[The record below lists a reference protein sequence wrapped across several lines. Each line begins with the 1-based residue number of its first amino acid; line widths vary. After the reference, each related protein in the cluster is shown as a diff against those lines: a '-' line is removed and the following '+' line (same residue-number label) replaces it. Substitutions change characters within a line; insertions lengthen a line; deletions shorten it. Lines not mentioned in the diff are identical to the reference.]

1 MLAAG
6 LYHGIMLVSFGGPRV
21 PDDVMPFLRNVTRGR
36 AIPTERL
43 ELVAEHYYHF
53 GGASPI
59 NAQNDALAAAL
70 GAELAARGHRL
81 PIWVGNRNW
90 SPYLTDAV
98 QQAHQSGC
106 QRILAV
112 LTSGYASY
120 SSCRQYR
127 DDLDAALVQ
136 TGLTGELKV
145 NKVRQFFNHP
155 GFVTPFADGLVA
167 ALGRLSSHDPTLTSA
182 DVEVIFTGHSL
193 PIGAAMSS
201 GFGAWREATG
211 GAYLAQHRQVAEQV
225 VQAVNL
231 LQRAAGGPEVTHW
244 QLAWQSRSGP
254 AAQPWLEPDVND
266 AIAGLPGLGRKAV
279 VTVPIS
285 FISDHMEVIW
295 DLDIEAA
302 ATAAGLGLGY
312 ARAATPG
319 THPKF
324 VTALADMI
332 EERQSGRGDRAHIGR
347 YGAWPDSCPPD
358 CCPAPVRP
366 HHQGAR
372 P

>member
-1 MLAAG
+1 
-6 LYHGIMLVSFGGPRV
+6 
-21 PDDVMPFLRNVTRGR
+21 MPFLRNVTRGR
-36 AIPTERL
+36 AIPSERL

-98 QQAHQSGC
+98 QQARQSGC

-145 NKVRQFFNHP
+145 DKVRQFFNHS

-201 GFGAWREATG
+201 GFGA
-211 GAYLAQHRQVAEQV
+211 
-225 VQAVNL
+225 
-231 LQRAAGGPEVTHW
+231 
-244 QLAWQSRSGP
+244 
-254 AAQPWLEPDVND
+254 
-266 AIAGLPGLGRKAV
+266 
-279 VTVPIS
+279 
-285 FISDHMEVIW
+285 
-295 DLDIEAA
+295 
-302 ATAAGLGLGY
+302 
-312 ARAATPG
+312 
-319 THPKF
+319 
-324 VTALADMI
+324 
-332 EERQSGRGDRAHIGR
+332 
-347 YGAWPDSCPPD
+347 
-358 CCPAPVRP
+358 
-366 HHQGAR
+366 
-372 P
+372 